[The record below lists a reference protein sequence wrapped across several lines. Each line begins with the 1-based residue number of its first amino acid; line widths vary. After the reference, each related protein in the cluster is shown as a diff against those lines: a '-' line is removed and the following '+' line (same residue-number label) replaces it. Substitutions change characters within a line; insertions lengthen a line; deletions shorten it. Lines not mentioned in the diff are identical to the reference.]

1 MKYALTFLCL
11 ISLLKVETM
20 LFDFTQTCNISNWRI
35 TNDDVMG
42 GISTSKISLN
52 TDGNGI
58 FYGNVSTENNGG
70 FAMTRLPVSVDL
82 NENTKKI
89 VLRIKGDKK
98 NYQLR
103 IKSKSYQRY
112 WYVHPLKTSGD
123 WEILEL
129 KLEDFYPSY
138 RGYKLNKAN
147 FNWDRI
153 EEIAILIGNKRDE
166 NFKLEIDYI
175 SIL

>member
-20 LFDFTQTCNISNWRI
+20 LFDFTKTCNISDWRI

-70 FAMTRLPVSVDL
+70 FAMTRLPVSINL
-82 NENTKKI
+82 NDNKKRI
-89 VLRIKGDKK
+89 VLRIKGDNKS
-98 NYQLR
+98 YQLR
-103 IKSKSYQRY
+103 IKSKSFDRY
-112 WYVHPLKTSGD
+112 WYIHTFKTNNK
-123 WEILEL
+123 WQVIEL
-129 KLEDFYPSY
+129 PLEDFYPSY

-147 FNWDRI
+147 FKWNRI
-153 EEIAILIGNKRDE
+153 EEIAILIGNKKDE

-175 SIL
+175 KI